1 VRIIGNVKGRKNWFY
16 KMARKAEAGEP
27 NMHYAKITAH
37 DAIEAGVLDTEEI
50 EDARRTLPKEVF
62 DELYLAI
69 PTEDGSNPFGI
80 TAIHNCIRLLS
91 NLKPVKF
98 GVDLA
103 KSVDWTVVIGMDAN
117 NHVCVYE
124 RFQKPWR
131 DTIWTIQNIV
141 GNVPALVDS
150 TGVGDPVL
158 EELQV
163 GFKNFEGFK
172 FTSQSNELESF
183 EYEYTRTGVRY
194 AAIEGSHDDCVCA
207 LALANSYKPKP
218 VARFYSI

>member
-1 VRIIGNVKGRKNWFY
+1 
-16 KMARKAEAGEP
+16 
-27 NMHYAKITAH
+27 
-37 DAIEAGVLDTEEI
+37 
-50 EDARRTLPKEVF
+50 
-62 DELYLAI
+62 
-69 PTEDGSNPFGI
+69 
-80 TAIHNCIRLLS
+80 
-91 NLKPVKF
+91 
-98 GVDLA
+98 
-103 KSVDWTVVIGMDAN
+103 
-117 NHVCVYE
+117 VYE

-172 FTSQSNELESF
+172 FTSQSKQQIMEGLAVAIQQNAIGYPDGTIPNELESF

-194 AAIEGSHDDCVCA
+194 DDCVCA